1 MESAGRAADKIM
13 SEVDTFDAGYITF
26 FPSSGNSIQNE
37 RGLGETMRGPNQ
49 MQGLKIEK
57 RIPLDGPKR
66 ASGQRQD
73 PKAGKKVSLLN
84 KTNGST
90 EGEHRTHLWLS
101 TNTSASKPPAQ
112 GPNVKAG
119 VKLENRAKEGE

>member
-1 MESAGRAADKIM
+1 MGGVDSAGRTAEKII
-13 SEVDTFDAGYITF
+13 SESDTFDAGYITF
-26 FPSSGNSIQNE
+26 FPTSGNSIQNE
-37 RGLGETMRGPNQ
+37 RSLGDTMKGSNQ

-73 PKAGKKVSLLN
+73 QKTGKKVNFLN

-90 EGEHRTHLWLS
+90 EGDVNRGHLWLAQ
-101 TNTSASKPPAQ
+101 NTSIQLKPA
-112 GPNVKAG
+112 A
-119 VKLENRAKEGE
+119 